1 MKMEIVE
8 INYNVDS
15 DDFTIVF
22 GVVNDADEVIMEV
35 SQNLTLKD
43 AKELPNFEFIEKVL
57 QAVKKR
63 TMRGLN

>member
-1 MKMEIVE
+1 MEIVE

>member
-1 MKMEIVE
+1 MELAE

-15 DDFTIVF
+15 DDFTITFEVL
-22 GVVNDADEVIMEV
+22 NDADEVVMEF

-43 AKELPNFEFIEKVL
+43 AKELPNYEFIKSILE
-57 QAVKKR
+57 AVKQD